1 MKIFVKSTCSRGSVW
16 SACLWLRAWF
26 VCGAVLACLCR
37 VFRAPPGPGRGVAL
51 GGCPFGC
58 LCMVLRG
65 AVSHHRT
72 FLWWRGVLRGA
83 VLGRFGGGHSGL
95 HGGSAWRCAR
105 GIRRGRAWSVPR
117 MGWAW
122 CLWWVDCTFL
132 HGHDNTDAAT
142 PPFPIFFFFS
152 SLNL

>member
-1 MKIFVKSTCSRGSVW
+1 MKIFVKSTSSWGSVW

-72 FLWWRGVLRGA
+72 FLWWRGVLWGA

-95 HGGSAWRCAR
+95 HGGSAW
-105 GIRRGRAWSVPR
+105 GVLGGFGVGGRGRCRAWAGPGASGGWIVR
-117 MGWAW
+117 FSMGMI
-122 CLWWVDCTFL
+122 
-132 HGHDNTDAAT
+132 T
-142 PPFPIFFFFS
+142 PTQRHPLSQFFFFY
-152 SLNL
+152 LL